1 MAVRKSELF
10 DVALHED
17 TIHVLIID
25 DSPSDRDYYARC
37 LRDNGLQ
44 VAAAATGEEGR
55 RKLDQKPFDCVLLD
69 YFMPRED
76 GIDVLNAI
84 RIDPSRPATPIVM
97 MTGAGSEDIAV
108 SAWKSGAADYLCK
121 DKTTPNAL
129 QRAVIN
135 AVEKSRLR
143 QTVAEHATELE
154 EANRKLRKRND
165 EIKRFYLTI
174 SHELNTPLAAAREC
188 VSLVYDGVAGPVSPE
203 ALEYLEDATES
214 HDQLA
219 EHLKDLIESTRLD
232 NGKLKISAKPIVLDR
247 VIRRALAANA
257 RLARS
262 RNVDIETQ
270 IPESLPKIMGD
281 KDRLVQVLCNLLSN
295 AIKHSHASHSVL
307 LRVTPVEKKMMIE
320 VVDKGCGIE
329 EMHHTGIFERLFQ
342 VPRSG
347 SENAGL
353 GLGLSIAR
361 EIIKLHGSS
370 IDVQSE
376 LNQGSNFSFELD
388 IADNAH

>member
-1 MAVRKSELF
+1 MAVRKSDLA
-10 DVALHED
+10 DIAIHED
-17 TIHVLIID
+17 TIQVLIID

-37 LRDNGLQ
+37 LRDHGFT
-44 VAAAATGEEGR
+44 VTVAATGEQGR
-55 RKLDQKPFDCVLLD
+55 RKLDQVPFDCVLLD
-69 YFMPRED
+69 YYMPCED

-84 RIDPSRPATPIVM
+84 RIDPTRPATPVVM

-121 DKTTPNAL
+121 DKITPDAL
-129 QRAVIN
+129 QRAVFN
-135 AVEKSRLR
+135 AVEKARLR
-143 QTVAEHATELE
+143 QTVAEHAAELE
-154 EANRKLRKRND
+154 DANRKLRKRSD

-188 VSLVYDGVAGPVSPE
+188 VSLVYDGVAGTVSPE
-203 ALEYLEDATES
+203 AQEYLEDAIES

-232 NGKLKISAKPIVLDR
+232 NGKLQIFPKPILLER
-247 VIRRALAANA
+247 VVRRALAANA

-270 IPESLPKIMGD
+270 IPEHLSKVIGD

-307 LRVTPVEKKMMIE
+307 LRVTPIERKVLIE

-329 EMHHTGIFERLFQ
+329 EIHHTGIFERLFQ
-342 VPRSG
+342 VPKSG
-347 SENAGL
+347 AEGGGL
-353 GLGLSIAR
+353 GLGLSIAQ
-361 EIIKLHGSS
+361 EIVKLHGSS
-370 IDVQSE
+370 IVVQSE
-376 LNQGSNFSFELD
+376 PNQGSNFSFELD
-388 IADNAH
+388 VAADH

>member
-1 MAVRKSELF
+1 MAVRKSDL
-10 DVALHED
+10 AGIAIHED
-17 TIHVLIID
+17 TIQVLIID

-37 LRDNGLQ
+37 LRDHGFT
-44 VAAAATGEEGR
+44 VTVAATGEHGR
-55 RKLDQKPFDCVLLD
+55 RKLDQVPFDCVLLD
-69 YFMPRED
+69 YYMPCED

-84 RIDPSRPATPIVM
+84 RIDPTRPATPVVM

-121 DKTTPNAL
+121 DKMTPDAL

-135 AVEKSRLR
+135 AVEKARLR
-143 QTVAEHATELE
+143 QTVAEHAAELE
-154 EANRKLRKRND
+154 DANRKLRKRND

-188 VSLVYDGVAGPVSPE
+188 VSLVYDGVAGAVSPE
-203 ALEYLEDATES
+203 AQEYLEDAIES

-232 NGKLKISAKPIVLDR
+232 NGKLKIFPKPILLER
-247 VIRRALAANA
+247 VVRRTLAANA

-262 RNVDIETQ
+262 RNVEIETQ
-270 IPESLPKIMGD
+270 IAEHLPKVIGD

-295 AIKHSHASHSVL
+295 AIKHSNASHAVL
-307 LRVTPVEKKMMIE
+307 LRITPVEKKVLIE

-329 EMHHTGIFERLFQ
+329 EIHHTGIFERLFQ
-342 VPRSG
+342 VPKSG
-347 SENAGL
+347 AGGGGL
-353 GLGLSIAR
+353 GLGLSIAQ
-361 EIIKLHGSS
+361 EIVKLHGSC
-370 IDVQSE
+370 IVVQSE
-376 LNQGSNFSFELD
+376 PNRGSNFSFELD
-388 IADNAH
+388 VAADH

>member
-1 MAVRKSELF
+1 MAVRKSDLF

-17 TIHVLIID
+17 TFQVLIID

-37 LRDNGLQ
+37 LRDHEFA
-44 VAAAATGEEGR
+44 VTVAATGEEGR
-55 RKLDQKPFDCVLLD
+55 RKLDQMPFDCVLLD
-69 YFMPRED
+69 YYMPCED

-84 RIDPSRPATPIVM
+84 RIDPSRPAIPVVM

-121 DKTTPNAL
+121 DKITPNAL

-135 AVEKSRLR
+135 AVEKARLR
-143 QTVAEHATELE
+143 QTVAEHAAELE
-154 EANRKLRKRND
+154 DANRKLRKRND

-203 ALEYLEDATES
+203 AQEYLEDAIES

-232 NGKLKISAKPIVLDR
+232 NGKLKIFPKPILLER
-247 VIRRALAANA
+247 VVRRTLAANA

-270 IPESLPKIMGD
+270 IPERLPKVFGD

-307 LRVTPVEKKMMIE
+307 LRITPAENKVLIE
-320 VVDKGCGIE
+320 VVDKGCGIDQI
-329 EMHHTGIFERLFQ
+329 HHTGIFERLFQ
-342 VPRSG
+342 VPKSPAEG
-347 SENAGL
+347 GL
-353 GLGLSIAR
+353 GLGLSIAQ
-361 EIIKLHGSS
+361 EIVKLHGSS
-370 IDVQSE
+370 IVVQSE
-376 LNQGSNFSFELD
+376 PNQGSNFSFELD
-388 IADNAH
+388 VAADNH

>member
-1 MAVRKSELF
+1 MAVRESDLY

-17 TIHVLIID
+17 TIEVLIID

-37 LRDNGLQ
+37 LRDQGIK
-44 VAAAATGEEGR
+44 VTVAATGAEGR
-55 RKLDQKPFDCVLLD
+55 HKLDQKPFDCVLLD
-69 YFMPRED
+69 YYMPRED

-84 RIDPSRPATPIVM
+84 RIDPSRPSTPIVM

-108 SAWKSGAADYLCK
+108 SAWKSGAADYLSK
-121 DKTTPNAL
+121 DKITPNAL

-143 QTVAEHATELE
+143 QTVAEHAAELE
-154 EANRKLRKRND
+154 EANRKLRRRND

-188 VSLVYDGVAGPVSPE
+188 VSLVYDGVAGTVSPE
-203 ALEYLEDATES
+203 AQEYLEDAIES

-232 NGKLKISAKPIVLDR
+232 NGKLKIFPKPIAMER
-247 VIRRALAANA
+247 VIRRTLAANA

-262 RNVDIETQ
+262 RHVEIETQ
-270 IPESLPKIMGD
+270 VPDSLPKVMGD

-307 LRVTPVEKKMMIE
+307 LRVTPIEKKLMIE

-329 EMHHTGIFERLFQ
+329 EIHHTGIFERLFQ
-342 VPRSG
+342 VPKSG
-347 SENAGL
+347 TENSGL
-353 GLGLSIAR
+353 GLGLSIAQ
-361 EIIKLHGSS
+361 EIVKQHGSS
-370 IDVQSE
+370 IVVQSE
-376 LNQGSNFSFELD
+376 PNQGSNFSFELD
-388 IADNAH
+388 IAADVH